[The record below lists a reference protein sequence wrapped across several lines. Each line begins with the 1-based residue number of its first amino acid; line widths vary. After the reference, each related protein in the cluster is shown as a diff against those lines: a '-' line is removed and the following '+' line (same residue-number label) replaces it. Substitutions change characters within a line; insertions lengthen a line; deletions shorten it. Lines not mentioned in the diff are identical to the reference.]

1 MAKGGPGDDA
11 LREATE
17 ELYGVDPADFVAA
30 RNELVKGLRREG
42 ERDLAAKVGKLR
54 RPTPAAWAINQLV
67 RRDPEGVED
76 LVRRGEELRAAQD
89 RALAGAHADDL
100 REAARARRD
109 VVAALSDTA
118 AGFLTERGVG
128 ADAHR
133 NEITATLEAA
143 SLDHAAAAAVQGGRL
158 STALEPPS
166 GFGDLEA
173 AVAASA
179 AVAPAR
185 SGRDA
190 SESPDSE
197 ARAAAEARRL
207 ARGLA
212 TQARTLRER
221 VSRRRRELE
230 EAEAEV
236 ATLERRLADARR
248 RRDEAVRQA
257 EEAEEAASRA
267 EAAAAEAE
275 SRLDEASS

>member
-1 MAKGGPGDDA
+1 MAKGGSGDDA

-17 ELYGVDPADFVAA
+17 ELYGVDPVDFVAA
-30 RNELVKGLRREG
+30 RNQLVRRLKAAG
-42 ERDLAAKVGKLR
+42 DRDLATEVGKLR
-54 RPTPAAWAINQLV
+54 RPTPAAWAVNQLV
-67 RRDPEGVED
+67 RRDRPGVDE

-109 VVAALSDTA
+109 AVAALSDTA
-118 AGFLTERGVG
+118 AGFLADRGVG

-133 NEITATLEAA
+133 NQITATLEAA
-143 SLDHAAAAAVQGGRL
+143 SLDAGAAAAVQGGRL

-166 GFGDLEA
+166 GFGDLEGA
-173 AVAASA
+173 LTASA
-179 AVAPAR
+179 VPTPAPSSR
-185 SGRDA
+185 EA
-190 SESPDSE
+190 SESPDSD

-207 ARGLA
+207 ARGLV

-248 RRDEAVRQA
+248 RRDEAA
-257 EEAEEAASRA
+257 EAARQA
-267 EAAAAEAE
+267 EAAAAQAEAAAE
-275 SRLDEASS
+275 EAQARLGETSS